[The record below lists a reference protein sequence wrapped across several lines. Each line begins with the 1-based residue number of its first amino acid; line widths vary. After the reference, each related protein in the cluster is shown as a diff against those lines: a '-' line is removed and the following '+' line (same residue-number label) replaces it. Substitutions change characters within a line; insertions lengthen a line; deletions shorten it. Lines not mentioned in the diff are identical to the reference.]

1 LPQKPACRGG
11 TSLPTPPPTPLFVC
25 CRALLPLAN
34 QLNALERQLCAALS
48 PGGSCEGNASALLAV
63 LHQAI
68 AGGYIAQLWD
78 CDAVLLGSEAAAAA
92 AAQAASGV
100 AAAAQASLPLRLGMG
115 TALPLRIALRAAS
128 LLSDLLEERLQ
139 QLAQL
144 QAGPDESVRVETLD
158 VQMCLAVQLPGLLRL
173 LGAALTPPAANQQG
187 PARKGHYRA
196 LLGRTTWRQ
205 EELLRAAS
213 DGLHAAGRT
222 LKYCSGAL
230 GDGCGLLC
238 AGRLPSSQQCHCALL
253 PGRAG

>member
-1 LPQKPACRGG
+1 MA
-11 TSLPTPPPTPLFVC
+11 
-25 CRALLPLAN
+25 
-34 QLNALERQLCAALS
+34 
-48 PGGSCEGNASALLAV
+48 
-63 LHQAI
+63 
-68 AGGYIAQLWD
+68 
-78 CDAVLLGSEAAAAA
+78 
-92 AAQAASGV
+92 
-100 AAAAQASLPLRLGMG
+100 

-139 QLAQL
+139 QLGQQ
-144 QAGPDESVRVETLD
+144 QAGPDESLMVDTLD
-158 VQMCLAVQLPGLLRL
+158 VQMYLAVQLPGLLRL

-196 LLGRTTWRQ
+196 LLGRTNWRQ

-230 GDGCGLLC
+230 GYGCGLLC
-238 AGRLPSSQQCHCALL
+238 AGRLPSSQQRHCALL